1 MRAQRASSPLLP
13 GAPLLGS
20 PFLVGIAGGSGSGK
34 SHLVRAL
41 VQRLPPG
48 RCTVIDQDAYYRD
61 LGHLPEAVRALEN
74 FDAPEAVDADL
85 LAQHLKKLQSLVPVD
100 VPTYDF
106 HTHRRLDETR
116 EARPAGCIVVE
127 GTLILQFDR
136 VRSLLDLK
144 LYVETDADT
153 RLLRRVRRD
162 LQERGRTIE
171 STLRQWEATVR
182 PMHLEFVEPSRRHA
196 DLILTEE
203 SLSGPALD
211 LLSAFLVSRTESGE
225 DAGGR

>member
-1 MRAQRASSPLLP
+1 MA
-13 GAPLLGS
+13 S

-41 VQRLPPG
+41 VERLPPG

-61 LGHLPEAVRALEN
+61 LGHLPEAIRALEN
-74 FDAPEAVDADL
+74 FDAPDAIEADL
-85 LAQHLKKLQSLVPVD
+85 LARHLEELESLVPVD
-100 VPTYDF
+100 SPIYDF
-106 HTHRRLDETR
+106 HTHRRLDEIR
-116 EARPAGCIVVE
+116 VVRPAGCILVE
-127 GTLILQFDR
+127 GTLVLQFDR
-136 VRSLLDLK
+136 VRSRLDLK

-162 LQERGRTIE
+162 IQERGRSIE

-182 PMHLEFVEPSRRHA
+182 PMHIEFVEPSRRHA

-203 SLSGPALD
+203 SLRGPALD
-211 LLSAFLVSRTESGE
+211 LLSAFLLSRTEPGD
-225 DAGGR
+225 DAGSR